1 MTVEV
6 AIGEVIAQETVTA
19 PATPAMSSAEHFKL
33 FLFTGFLLLLVNF
46 AHPAGG
52 IIDIPVSFFLKNKL
66 HLHANQLAVFKLW
79 AGTPLFLGFLFGFLR
94 DRWSPFGTGDRG
106 HLVIFGLVTA
116 AIYSVVALLKPTYA
130 VLLGGLF
137 VGTMAYQ
144 IVGGATA
151 GLISAI
157 GQRQAMAGRMSALI
171 SVATSLPLLV
181 SFMVGGLLSEVLEGR
196 DASTAARILFLIAAA
211 MMATIALCG
220 ALGPRSVFAAA
231 HAERTTSAFLHDAGR
246 FFRHWP
252 VYPVIVIQLL
262 WQFAPG
268 TGIVLQYHMSNTLH
282 ATDAQWG
289 MWNAV
294 FFGSFL
300 PVYIGYGFLCTRVRL
315 GWLLW
320 IGFILA
326 VAQMTP
332 LLFAHTAQ
340 GAIIA
345 AVPMGIIG
353 GLAQAALQDLT
364 IRSCPPGLQG
374 TMMMLFVALY
384 YFAVRFGDLFG
395 TFLYDHAGGFT
406 TALWA
411 TIGVYALILP
421 ALLLV
426 PKRLIATA
434 DGQALAIEA

>member
-1 MTVEV
+1 MS
-6 AIGEVIAQETVTA
+6 
-19 PATPAMSSAEHFKL
+19 PADRWRL
-33 FLFTGFLLLLVNF
+33 FMFSGALILLINF
-46 AHPAGG
+46 GHPAGG

-66 HLHANQLAVFKLW
+66 HLQASQLAVFKLW
-79 AGTPLFLGFLFGFLR
+79 AGMPLFLGFVFGFIR

-116 AIYSVVALLKPTYA
+116 LIYGLVALVKPTYA

-137 VGTMAYQ
+137 VGTMAFQ
-144 IVGGATA
+144 IVGGAAA
-151 GLISAI
+151 GIVSAI
-157 GQRQAMAGRMSALI
+157 GQRRAMSGRMSALI
-171 SVATSLPLLV
+171 SISTSAPSLIAFIL
-181 SFMVGGLLSEVLEGR
+181 GGLLSQVLESR
-196 DASTAARILFLIAAA
+196 DATTASRILFLVAGG
-211 MMATIALCG
+211 MMAVIALFG
-220 ALGPRSVFAAA
+220 VLGPRSVFAAA
-231 HAERTTSAFLHDAGR
+231 HAERTTSAFFHDIGR

-252 VYPVIVIQLL
+252 IYPVIVIQLL

-289 MWNAV
+289 LWNAL
-294 FFGSFL
+294 FLGSFL
-300 PVYIGYGFLCTRVRL
+300 PVFIGYGFLCTRVKL

-320 IGFILA
+320 IGFGLA
-326 VAQMTP
+326 VTQMTP
-332 LLFAHTAQ
+332 MLFVHTAV
-340 GAIIA
+340 GAILG

-353 GLAQAALQDLT
+353 GLAQASLQDLT

-384 YFAVRFGDLFG
+384 YIAVRFGDLFG
-395 TFLYDHAGGFT
+395 TFIYDHWGGFY
-406 TALWA
+406 TAIWA

-426 PKRLIATA
+426 PKQLIATA
-434 DGQALAIEA
+434 DGEVLAA